1 MSIRPFSVP
10 GGASR
15 RFAADHDLLDL
26 FAEIMSARAADRQAR
41 DQRRPDVLS
50 RSDAMRLT
58 LSLSAYA
65 RALEQYRLPVPPV
78 IRDELRLRSGLP
90 S

>member
-1 MSIRPFSVP
+1 MSVQHFPIP

-15 RFAADHDLLDL
+15 RFATDHDLLDL

-41 DQRRPDVLS
+41 EQRRPDAPS
-50 RSDAMRLT
+50 RINANRLA
-58 LSLSAYA
+58 LSLGAYA
-65 RALEQYRLPVPPV
+65 KALEQNRLPVPRV

>member
-1 MSIRPFSVP
+1 MSIRPLSVT

-26 FAEIMSARAADRQAR
+26 FADIMAARAADRHAR
-41 DQRRPDVLS
+41 GQRRADAPS
-50 RSDAMRLT
+50 RSDADR
-58 LSLSAYA
+58 LSLSLGAYA
-65 RALEQYRLPVPPV
+65 SALEQYRLPVPPV
-78 IRDELRLRSGLP
+78 IRDELRLRRGLP